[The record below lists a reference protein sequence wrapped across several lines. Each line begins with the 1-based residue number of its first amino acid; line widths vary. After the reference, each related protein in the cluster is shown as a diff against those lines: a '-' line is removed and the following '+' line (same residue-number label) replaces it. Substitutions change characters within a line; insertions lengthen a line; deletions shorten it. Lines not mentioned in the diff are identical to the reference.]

1 VSTYQ
6 TEEEQVEAL
15 KKWWK
20 ENGKSVIAGVVIGL
34 LVVGGGKGWIEYN
47 RIQAENASA
56 FYEGFSQAADSGDLE
71 AALKRGEALI
81 KEYGGSTYAIFTAMR
96 LARLQYEAG
105 QKDQAKARLQWV
117 LDNGGEAAL
126 DELAKIRLARLLLDM
141 QALEEADRLSANPA
155 EDAYQGEFLSIQ
167 GDIRLARGD
176 REGARKAYADAL
188 EKGVSTPLLVR
199 MKLSELG
206 G

>member
-1 VSTYQ
+1 MSTYQ

-47 RIQAENASA
+47 RIQAENASS
-56 FYEGFSQAADSGDLE
+56 FYEGFSQAAVEGDLE
-71 AALKRGEALI
+71 KALKRGEALI
-81 KEYGGSTYAIFTAMR
+81 QEYRRSTYARFAALE

-105 QKDQAKARLQWV
+105 EKDKARERLQWV
-117 LDNGGEAAL
+117 VENAS
-126 DELAKIRLARLLLDM
+126 DEGLAQLARVRLARLALDTG
-141 QALEEADRLSANPA
+141 ALDEAERLAGTPA
-155 EDAYQGEFLSIQ
+155 GDAWEGEFLSIRAE
-167 GDIRLARGD
+167 IKLARGD
-176 REGARKAYADAL
+176 REGARKDLAEAL
-188 EKGVSTPLLVR
+188 AKGVSTPALVR
-199 MKLSELG
+199 MKLAELG

>member
-6 TEEEQVEAL
+6 TEEEQVEAI

-56 FYEGFSQAADSGDLE
+56 FYEGFSQAAASGDLE
-71 AALKRGEALI
+71 AALKRGDALL
-81 KEYGGSTYAIFTAMR
+81 KEYGGSTYALFTAMR

-117 LDNGGEAAL
+117 MDNSNKEAL
-126 DELAKIRLARLLLDM
+126 DTLTQIRLARLMLDM
-141 QALEEADRLSANPA
+141 QALDEADRLSADPA
-155 EDAYQGEFLSIQ
+155 ENAYQGEFLSIQ

-176 REGARKAYADAL
+176 REGAKKAYSRAL
-188 EKGVSTPLLVR
+188 EKGVSTPTLVR